1 MPEQQVMHGIGTQG
15 RATEVREQN
24 LAVAACRLAK
34 PGFQHG
40 HSGFGKRY
48 TSLLTA
54 LANHTN
60 MSSRPENEIIACQ
73 AAHFRLTKPGLR
85 RDQEKR
91 VIAPSEPSALIRRGE
106 QCLDLR
112 AGDEMHLSPCK
123 ALAGNSQY
131 PLDLGSMGRLFERSI
146 PKEGVDRGK
155 AQVAAA
161 HTQFPV
167 LLQVVKKANDQGCI
181 DRLQRKSCWWRVQLL
196 LRELQQHAKGVAVRT
211 DRMWAGLP
219 LLH

>member
-15 RATEVREQN
+15 RAAEVRKQN
-24 LAVAACRLAK
+24 LPVAACRLAK

-40 HSGFGKRY
+40 HCGFGKRY

-85 RDQEKR
+85 RYQEKR
-91 VIAPSEPSALIRRGE
+91 VIAPSEPSSLIRHGQ

-112 AGDEMHLSPCK
+112 AGDEVHLGPRK
-123 ALAGNSQY
+123 ALAGNSQH
-131 PLDLGSMGRLFERSI
+131 PLDLGGMGWRFECSI
-146 PKEGVDRGK
+146 PKEGVDRGE

-167 LLQVVKKANDQGCI
+167 FLQVVKEANDQGCVN
-181 DRLQRKSCWWRVQLL
+181 RV
-196 LRELQQHAKGVAVRT
+196 
-211 DRMWAGLP
+211 
-219 LLH
+219 